1 MQEFGDTQQ
10 PDLIIRASSL
20 STLWDCPAR
29 FKAEQLE
36 GKRLPSGAA
45 ATIGTAI
52 HAGAAVFDTQRM
64 EGKIASVED
73 ATDAAAQSV
82 REAREGTR
90 WDDCRPAE
98 AIDKAVSLTNAYC
111 HDIAPTF
118 TYRKVEVKLN
128 SLDVKASNGIVI
140 RFTGHI
146 DRERIE
152 AEKLGVCDLKSGANI
167 IAADGGVKVSA
178 AAGQLA
184 VYEMLTLLADHTM
197 QEQHLLPAQIIALP
211 TTGKHP
217 PKVATLNK
225 QPYSLLIGDEQNKG
239 LIEVAAALYKNDI
252 FFGNPRSMCCTNKYC
267 SIFDSC
273 RWRLTAEAE

>member
-1 MQEFGDTQQ
+1 MSEKE
-10 PDLIIRASSL
+10 PDFIMRASSL

-64 EGKIASVED
+64 EGRIASVED

-82 REAREGTR
+82 REARDGTR

-111 HDIAPTF
+111 QDIAPTF

-128 SLDVKASNGIVI
+128 SLDVQTSNGVVI

-146 DRERIE
+146 DRER
-152 AEKLGVCDLKSGANI
+152 AEGDQLGVCDLKSGANI
-167 IAADGGVKVSA
+167 IAADGSVKVAA

-184 VYEMLTLLADHTM
+184 VYEMLTLLSDHTM

-211 TTGKHP
+211 TAGKHAP
-217 PKVATLNK
+217 RVATLNK

-239 LIEVAAALYKNDI
+239 LIEIAAAMYKNDI
-252 FFGNPRSMCCTNKYC
+252 FFGNPRSMCCTPKFC
-267 SIFDSC
+267 AAFDQC
-273 RWRLTAEAE
+273 RWRLIAEAE